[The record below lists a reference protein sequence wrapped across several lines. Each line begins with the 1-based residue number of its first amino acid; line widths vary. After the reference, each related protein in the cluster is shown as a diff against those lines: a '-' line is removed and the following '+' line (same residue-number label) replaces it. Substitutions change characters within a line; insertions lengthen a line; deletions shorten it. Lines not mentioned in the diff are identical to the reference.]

1 MDLEAEDLE
10 EDLDLQMVET
20 NMKIDLKEED
30 LTMID
35 LIVQEM
41 VKKDLEE
48 PEDKEE
54 DKTEKLVEET
64 LNNKVNEIFRFFNSK
79 NNPNN
84 GL

>member
-41 VKKDLEE
+41 VKKYLEE

-54 DKTEKLVEET
+54 DTTEKLVEET
-64 LNNKVNEIFRFFNSK
+64 LNNKVNEIFRLFNSK

>member
-64 LNNKVNEIFRFFNSK
+64 LNNKVNEIFRLFNSK